1 MHQKPTL
8 VNLSKGKEFKIFCDL
23 WHIFISAISLPFTEP
38 LEQCTRFHYISY
50 NTQTVKILNTI
61 KYSICRRLWS
71 FKNLLCTSHIYI
83 YVKKGSYYHM
93 TSIERNGIIV
103 NLDSVNKTYLFK
115 LYRYICIHWR
125 RKRLYW

>member
-83 YVKKGSYYHM
+83 CQERLLLSYDVNRA
-93 TSIERNGIIV
+93 EWDNC

-125 RKRLYW
+125 RKRLY